1 MDALPET
8 LRDAFD
14 PERFRRDGHALV
26 DQLADYL
33 RSVTGREGPV
43 LPWAEPDSN
52 LSRWAAP
59 FPEQPGASLGE
70 LMTRVLAGSNHL
82 HHPRYV
88 GHQVTS
94 PLPSSALVH
103 LASALLNNGTAV
115 YEMGPV
121 SAPME
126 RHALAWMARQAGFPA
141 GSDGVLTSGGS
152 AGNLTALL
160 AARQA
165 ITGRDVWEEG
175 LAGGRPLAI
184 LVPDETHYCVKRAAQ
199 ILGLGK
205 SGIFA
210 IPVDDRFRLRPEAL
224 PETFATAERTGRQV
238 FAVVASAGS
247 TSTGAFDPLEPVAEF
262 CRQRGLWFHVDGAHG
277 ASAVLSPK
285 YAHLA
290 TGIGRADSL
299 VWDAHKMMLLPA
311 LITAVLFRD
320 GRRSYE
326 AFSQRADYLLRH
338 GSQGEWW
345 NPAHRTLEC
354 TKRMM
359 GLELWAALT
368 LHGTRMFSD
377 YVTRM
382 FDLGRTFAAML
393 DDADDFELAVAP
405 DCNIVCF
412 RHVPDDFQDLDGH
425 QERIRA
431 RILAEGSFYL
441 VQTRLRGHVH
451 LRVTLINPLTTEA
464 DLEALLAAIR
474 RAASGDFPVAS
485 GKDEL
490 SES

>member
-8 LRDAFD
+8 LRSAFD
-14 PERFRRDGHALV
+14 PERFRREGHALV

-33 RSVTGREGPV
+33 RGVTDRQGPV
-43 LPWAEPDSN
+43 LPWAEPETN
-52 LSRWAAP
+52 LASWPEAP
-59 FPEQPGASLGE
+59 PEQPGTSLGE
-70 LMTRVLAGSNHL
+70 LMTRVLAASNHL

-88 GHQVTS
+88 GHQVTA

-121 SAPME
+121 SAPLE
-126 RHALAWMARQAGFPA
+126 RRALQWMARQAGFPA
-141 GSDGVLTSGGS
+141 GADGVLTSGGS
-152 AGNLTALL
+152 VGNLTALL

-175 LAGGRPLAI
+175 LAGSEPLAI
-184 LVPDETHYCVKRAAQ
+184 LVPDETHYSVKRAAA
-199 ILGLGK
+199 ILGLGRAGVF
-205 SGIFA
+205 S
-210 IPVDDRFRLRPEAL
+210 IPVDERFRLRPEAL
-224 PETFATAERTGRQV
+224 PATFDLAERAGRRV

-277 ASAVLSPK
+277 AAAVLSPK
-285 YAHLA
+285 YAHLVA
-290 TGIGRADSL
+290 GMGRADSL

-311 LITAVLFRD
+311 LLTAVLFRD
-320 GRRSYE
+320 SRRSYE
-326 AFSQRADYLLRH
+326 AFSQRADYLLRQH
-338 GSQGEWW
+338 AHGEWW

-359 GLELWAALT
+359 GVELWAALA
-368 LHGTRMFSD
+368 LHGTRMFSE

-393 DDADDFELAVAP
+393 DDADDFELTVAP

-412 RHVPDDFQDLDGH
+412 RHVPPDFESLDAH

-431 RILAEGSFYL
+431 RLIAEGSFYL
-441 VQTRLRGHVH
+441 VQTRLRGQVT
-451 LRVTLINPLTTEA
+451 LRVTLMNPLTTEA

-474 RAASGDFPVAS
+474 RAAEPDREDDR
-485 GKDEL
+485 DEL
-490 SES
+490 LGD

>member
-1 MDALPET
+1 MDALPES
-8 LRDAFD
+8 LRSAFD
-14 PERFRRDGHALV
+14 PERFRREGHALV

-33 RSVTGREGPV
+33 RSVTERSGPV
-43 LPWAEPDSN
+43 LPWADPDTN
-52 LSRWAAP
+52 LGRWADP
-59 FPEQPGASLGE
+59 LPQQPGTSLGE
-70 LMTRVLAGSNHL
+70 LMTRVLAGSHPL

-88 GHQVTS
+88 GHQVTA

-126 RHALAWMARQAGFPA
+126 RHALAWLARQAGLPEEA
-141 GSDGVLTSGGS
+141 DGVLTSGGS
-152 AGNLTALL
+152 VGNLTALL

-165 ITGRDVWEEG
+165 VTGRDVWDEG
-175 LAGGRPLAI
+175 LAGGKPLAI
-184 LVPDETHYCVKRAAQ
+184 MVPDETHYCVKRAAQ
-199 ILGLGK
+199 ILGLGRA
-205 SGIFA
+205 GIFS
-210 IPVDDRFRLRPEAL
+210 IPVDERFKLRPEAL
-224 PETFATAERTGRQV
+224 PETVAMAERAGRQV

-262 CRQRGLWFHVDGAHG
+262 CRGRGLWFHVDGAHG
-277 ASAVLSPK
+277 AAAVLSPK
-285 YAHLA
+285 YAPLVSGLGA
-290 TGIGRADSL
+290 ADSL

-311 LITAVLFRD
+311 LLTAVLFRD

-338 GSQGEWW
+338 GAHGEWW

-359 GLELWAALT
+359 GLELWGELA
-368 LHGTRMFSD
+368 LHGTRMFSE

-393 DDADDFELAVAP
+393 DEADDFELAVPP

-412 RHVPDDFQDLDGH
+412 RHVPPDFQDLDAH
-425 QERIRA
+425 QERVRA
-431 RILAEGSFYL
+431 RLVADGSFYL

-451 LRVTLINPLTTEA
+451 LRVTLINPLTTEG
-464 DLEALLAAIR
+464 DLEALLAGIR
-474 RAASGDFPVAS
+474 RVAAA
-485 GKDEL
+485 
-490 SES
+490 

>member
-8 LRDAFD
+8 LRSAFD
-14 PERFRRDGHALV
+14 PERFRREGHALV
-26 DQLADYL
+26 DQLANYL
-33 RSVTGREGPV
+33 GSATTRTGPV
-43 LPWAEPDSN
+43 LPWVDPENGLARWPEMPPELPATS
-52 LSRWAAP
+52 LS
-59 FPEQPGASLGE
+59 E
-70 LMTRVLAGSNHL
+70 LMTRVLAESNHL

-121 SAPME
+121 SVPLE
-126 RHALAWMARQAGFPA
+126 RRALAWMARQAGMPESA
-141 GSDGVLTSGGS
+141 DGILTSGGS
-152 AGNLTALL
+152 VGNLTALL

-165 ITGRDVWEEG
+165 ASGRDVWDEG
-175 LAGGRPLAI
+175 LAGSRPLAI

-205 SGIFA
+205 AGIFS

-224 PETFATAERTGRQV
+224 ADTFTTAEGTGRQV

-247 TSTGAFDPLEPVAEF
+247 TSTGAFDPLEAVAEF
-262 CRQRGLWFHVDGAHG
+262 CRDRGVWFHVDGAHG

-285 YAHLA
+285 YRHLTA
-290 TGIGRADSL
+290 GLGQADSL

-311 LITAVLFRD
+311 LLTAVLFRD
-320 GRRSYE
+320 GQRSYDT
-326 AFSQRADYLLRH
+326 FSQRADYLLRH
-338 GSQGEWW
+338 HGREEWW

-359 GLELWAALT
+359 GLELWAALA
-368 LHGTRMFSD
+368 LQGTRMFSD

-393 DDADDFELAVAP
+393 EDADDFELAVEP

-412 RHVPDDFQDLDGH
+412 RHVPADFQDLDGH
-425 QERIRA
+425 QERVRA
-431 RILAEGSFYL
+431 RLVAEGSFYL

-451 LRVTLINPLTTEA
+451 LRVTLINPLTTES
-464 DLEALLAAIR
+464 DLEALLHAIR
-474 RAASGDFPVAS
+474 RVA
-485 GKDEL
+485 EA
-490 SES
+490 

>member
-8 LRDAFD
+8 LRSAYD
-14 PERFRRDGHALV
+14 PERFRREGHALV

-33 RSVTGREGPV
+33 GAATRRTGPV
-43 LPWAEPDSN
+43 LPWVEPQAALD
-52 LSRWAAP
+52 RWP
-59 FPEQPGASLGE
+59 EGLPEQPGTSLDA
-70 LMTRVLAGSNHL
+70 LMARVLTESNHL

-88 GHQVTS
+88 GHQVTA

-103 LASALLNNGTAV
+103 LATSLLNNGTAV

-121 SAPME
+121 SAPLE
-126 RHALAWMARQAGFPA
+126 RRAVAWMAQQAGLPA
-141 GSDGVLTSGGS
+141 GADGVLTSGGS
-152 AGNLTALL
+152 VGNLTALL

-165 ITGRDVWEEG
+165 VTGRDVWEEG
-175 LAGGRPLAI
+175 LAGGKPLAI

-205 SGIFA
+205 AGIFS
-210 IPVDDRFRLRPEAL
+210 IPVDDRFKLRAEAL
-224 PETFATAERTGRQV
+224 PETFAIAERAGRQV

-247 TSTGAFDPLEPVAEF
+247 TSTGAFDPLEPVGDF
-262 CRQRGLWFHVDGAHG
+262 CRERGLWFHVDGAHG
-277 ASAVLSPK
+277 AAAVLSPK

-290 TGIGRADSL
+290 AGLGCADSL

-311 LITAVLFRD
+311 LLTAVLFRD
-320 GRRSYE
+320 GQRSYE

-338 GSQGEWW
+338 QAQGEWW

-359 GLELWAALT
+359 GLELWGALA

-393 DDADDFELAVAP
+393 DDADDFELAVEP

-412 RHVPDDFQDLDGH
+412 RHVPDDFQDLDRH
-425 QERIRA
+425 QERVRA
-431 RILAEGSFYL
+431 RLLAEGSFYL

-474 RAASGDFPVAS
+474 RAAEV
-485 GKDEL
+485 
-490 SES
+490 